1 MVSRRQKQ
9 KQSRK
14 QKQKQSRKQKQRQS
28 RKQRQQ
34 RGGMAPFDASSRLLD
49 ESVGRDMAQTSV
61 LDRYMSDLSHV
72 IPKQGGGRR
81 RNRRSQRSR
90 RNRNQ
95 RGGMAPIDHPTMMF
109 KDAPGSN
116 SQFTDENNVNSL
128 YSQNRGAQ
136 GY

>member
-1 MVSRRQKQ
+1 
-9 KQSRK
+9 
-14 QKQKQSRKQKQRQS
+14 
-28 RKQRQQ
+28 
-34 RGGMAPFDASSRLLD
+34 MAPFDASSRLLD

-61 LDRYMSDLSHV
+61 LDRYISDLSHV

-81 RNRRSQRSR
+81 RSQRSR
-90 RNRNQ
+90 RNRSQ

-128 YSQNRGAQ
+128 YSQSRGAQ